1 MKNMILGMVGGAVAI
16 YLLVF
21 CLSVYS
27 ISVRKNEMENCISQ
41 VLEQNLLN
49 YYGSE
54 STDAEVK
61 TTVVQ
66 DLSERLQA
74 DSKVQINVH
83 TCNIKQGILSV
94 DLCEE
99 FYLPIGV
106 SKTIRCSKTV
116 IAEEEIVEPEAES
129 SRKEKE

>member
-16 YLLVF
+16 YLLMF

-83 TCNIKQGILSV
+83 TCNIKQGFFLWIYAKSFIFPLGSARRFV
-94 DLCEE
+94 
-99 FYLPIGV
+99 V
-106 SKTIRCSKTV
+106 
-116 IAEEEIVEPEAES
+116 
-129 SRKEKE
+129 RKP